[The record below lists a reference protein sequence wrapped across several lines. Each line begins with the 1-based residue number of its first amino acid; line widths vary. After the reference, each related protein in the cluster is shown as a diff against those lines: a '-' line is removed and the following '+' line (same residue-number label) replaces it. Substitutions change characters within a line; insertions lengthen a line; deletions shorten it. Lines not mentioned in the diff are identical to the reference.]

1 MHVLTS
7 EAQDE
12 EADAAGSVRLA
23 IRLSLFA
30 NFLLAGLQVR
40 DRRSHVPV
48 RH

>member
-23 IRLSLFA
+23 IRLSLYA
-30 NFLLAGLQVR
+30 NFLLAGLQVSR
-40 DRRSHVPV
+40 LPFTKPV
-48 RH
+48 HH